1 MTTPRYGLRTDERQ
15 FLIYD
20 DEVMGAVVRG
30 LEAWALMIAGTR
42 LRKGHRGQDRVRAMN
57 AIGKFMQKLAA
68 QRVVEM
74 GRNGGAQEQVAE
86 WIFIISKWV
95 ADKTPWTPD
104 VARALDEIHGT
115 ISHNDS
121 RVNRAGTAGPGAHR
135 IAVRG
140 D

>member
-1 MTTPRYGLRTDERQ
+1 MNGLRTDERQ

-20 DEVMGAVVRG
+20 DEVLGAVVRG

-42 LRKGHRGQDRVRAMN
+42 LREKHRGPERVRAMN
-57 AIGKFMQKLAA
+57 AIGAFMQKIAE

-74 GRNGGAQEQVAE
+74 QRNGGAQEQVVE
-86 WIFIISKWV
+86 WIFLISKWV
-95 ADKTPWTPD
+95 AGKSLWSPD
-104 VARALDEIHGT
+104 IDRALDEIYGT
-115 ISHNDS
+115 ITYNNS
-121 RVNRAGTAGPGAHR
+121 RVNSAGISGDGVHR

>member
-1 MTTPRYGLRTDERQ
+1 MSGLRTDERQ

-20 DEVMGAVVRG
+20 DEVLGAVVRG

-42 LRKGHRGQDRVRAMN
+42 LRKGHRGANRVKAMN
-57 AIGKFMQKLAA
+57 AIGAFMQKIAN
-68 QRVVEM
+68 QRIVEM
-74 GRNGGAQEQVAE
+74 KRNGGAQEQVAE
-86 WIFIISKWV
+86 WIFIISKWA

-115 ISHNDS
+115 ITYNDS
-121 RVNRAGTAGPGAHR
+121 RVNAAGINGEGTHR

>member
-1 MTTPRYGLRTDERQ
+1 MSGLRTDERQ

-42 LRKGHRGQDRVRAMN
+42 LRKGQRGVDRVRAMN
-57 AIGKFMQKLAA
+57 AIGKFMIKIAD
-68 QRVVEM
+68 QRIIEM
-74 GRNGGAQEQVAE
+74 HRNGGAQEQVAE
-86 WIFIISKWV
+86 WIFIISKW
-95 ADKTPWTPD
+95 AAGKSPWTTD
-104 VARALDEIHGT
+104 VDRALQEIYGT
-115 ISHNDS
+115 IAHTDS
-121 RVNRAGTAGPGAHR
+121 RVNSAGTQGPGVHR

>member
-1 MTTPRYGLRTDERQ
+1 MSGLRTDERQ

-20 DEVMGAVVRG
+20 DEVLGAVVRG

-42 LRKGHRGQDRVRAMN
+42 LRENHRGPGRVKAMN
-57 AIGKFMQKLAA
+57 AIGAFMQKIAN

-74 GRNGGAQEQVAE
+74 QRNGGAQEQVAE
-86 WIFIISKWV
+86 WIFLISKWV
-95 ADKTPWTPD
+95 AGKTPWSPD
-104 VARALDEIHGT
+104 IDRALNEIHGT
-115 ISHNDS
+115 ITHNDS
-121 RVNRAGTAGPGAHR
+121 RVNGSGISGPGVPR